1 MPALPR
7 RRHTHAGSGTAP
19 TGIAPTG
26 TAPWIRTRLRA
37 APGATLALSLLVLI
51 TAFLAAALPRA
62 VDVQE
67 DSALRDTVA
76 GASVAHRS
84 VTATLD
90 VSWLSFP
97 YDAKSLVTPR
107 SLTSTESTFQSVVR
121 PPLALDG
128 RQNVYGVRTA
138 QAVPATDPYMPR
150 PTPSTDPKATLVAQP
165 DLDRFTHVV
174 DGRLPRPGSGA
185 GTVEAAVTERT
196 AHIMRLRTG
205 SVVHLAEAGGAK
217 LTVRITGVVRPQH
230 AKASYWNAEPDLQ
243 VPTLSTVP
251 GKLPPAA
258 TPEFY
263 WHFTALVDERATG
276 ALLGLHEGVTT
287 YWHHPADTDAL
298 TARNAS
304 VVVDRVTALTSGP
317 LAARLQQ
324 LTGLRGFTVQEEG
337 LATLVEPFGRE
348 RAATEPLIMVAAV
361 GVGTVAVIVLL
372 MAGELAAAR
381 RRTELTLMRARGA
394 GLRGLA
400 VRLLGESTL
409 TAVPPAAAGLVLA
422 LLLIPTQRSAA
433 AVWAASGVAAVASL
447 APPLRALLSVRAVR
461 PGEPED
467 LVRARPSRRRTVAEL
482 TVVLVVTGAV
492 LALRRRGTADG
503 GLDLLTAA
511 APVLVAVVAA
521 VVLLR
526 LYPLPLRLLAR
537 PAARLRGA
545 VLPLGVARAGRAP
558 ATATLPLLAVLVAL
572 TVTSFGGAVLSGVAA
587 GRDRAALADVGADA
601 SIEAPAAL
609 PSGLAERV
617 HRLGGVRDVAAV
629 RIDAD
634 QHTERGGITY
644 DLLMVDPAS
653 YARLA
658 AVTGV
663 DGHFPAAVLDGRRA
677 GALAAVVSPRLAT
690 EFGRDPITM
699 RTSAGP
705 FDVRAVATR
714 DAVPVVPDGRNF
726 VIVSMKAVAG
736 AHPEWLEASALEPTA
751 LYVTGGHVDGTA
763 LRTTAHQASARLAV
777 KLRSQERAA
786 LKTTALQSGAQRVY
800 LAVVAAGGGYC
811 ALALLLFLLQSSP
824 QRRTALARLRTMG
837 MQARQRQWLAVLDM
851 LPQIL
856 LGAVGG
862 MLTGL
867 AVVPLLRPGV
877 DLTAL
882 AFTSRPPMADVP
894 AVVLDTDPL
903 ALVLPS
909 AGLLAVACA
918 VLAAQAWLTG
928 RRGEGANLR
937 MGDQT

>member
-1 MPALPR
+1 MAVLPLR
-7 RRHTHAGSGTAP
+7 RR
-19 TGIAPTG
+19 
-26 TAPWIRTRLRA
+26 
-37 APGATLALSLLVLI
+37 V
-51 TAFLAAALPRA
+51 PR
-62 VDVQE
+62 
-67 DSALRDTVA
+67 
-76 GASVAHRS
+76 H
-84 VTATLD
+84 
-90 VSWLSFP
+90 
-97 YDAKSLVTPR
+97 PR
-107 SLTSTESTFQSVVR
+107 SLASTESTFQSVVR

-128 RQNVYGVRTA
+128 RQTVYGVRTA
-138 QAVPATDPYMPR
+138 QAVPATDPNLPR
-150 PTPSTDPKATLVAQP
+150 PTRHIDPRATLVAQP
-165 DLDRFTHVV
+165 DLDRFTRVV

-196 AHIMRLRTG
+196 AHTMRLHTG

-243 VPTLSTVP
+243 APKLSTVP
-251 GKLPPAA
+251 GELRKDPK
-258 TPEFY
+258 FY
-263 WHFTALVDERATG
+263 WHFTAFVDERATG

-298 TARNAS
+298 TASNAS
-304 VVVDRVTALTSGP
+304 AVVDRVTALTSGP
-317 LAARLQQ
+317 QAARLQQ
-324 LTGLRGFTVQEEG
+324 LTGLRGFTVEEEG
-337 LATLVEPFGRE
+337 LATHVEPFGRE
-348 RAATEPLIMVAAV
+348 RAATAPLIMVAAV

-381 RRTELTLMRARGA
+381 RRTELMLMRARGA

-400 VRLLGESTL
+400 VRLLGESAL
-409 TAVPPAAAGLVLA
+409 TAVPSAAAGLVLA

-587 GRDRAALADVGADA
+587 GRDRAALAAVGADA

-617 HRLGGVRDVAAV
+617 HLLSGVRDVAAV

-644 DLLMVDPAS
+644 DLLMVDPGS

-663 DGHFPAAVLDGRRA
+663 DGRFPAAVLDGRRA
-677 GALAAVVSPRLAT
+677 GAPAVVSPRLAT

-699 RTSAGP
+699 QTSAGP

-714 DAVPVVPDGRNF
+714 DAAAVVPDGRNF
-726 VIVSMKAVAG
+726 VIVSTKAVAR
-736 AHPEWLEASALEPTA
+736 AHPEWLEASALDPTA
-751 LYVTGGHVDGTA
+751 LYVTGDHVDGTA
-763 LRTTAHQASARLAV
+763 LRATAHQASARLTV

-786 LKTTALQSGAQRVY
+786 LKATALQSGAQRVY

-903 ALVLPS
+903 ALFLPS

>member
-7 RRHTHAGSGTAP
+7 RRRTYAGSGTAP
-19 TGIAPTG
+19 TGTAPSAD
-26 TAPWIRTRLRA
+26 APWIRARLRA
-37 APGATLALSLLVLI
+37 APGATLALSLLVLV

-62 VDVQE
+62 MDVHE
-67 DSALRDTVA
+67 DTALRDTVA
-76 GASVAHRS
+76 RARVADRS

-97 YDAKSLVTPR
+97 YDAESLVTPR
-107 SLTSTESTFQSVVR
+107 SLASTESAFQSVVR

-128 RQNVYGVRTA
+128 RQTVYGVRTA
-138 QAVPATDPYMPR
+138 QAVPATDPYLPR
-150 PTPSTDPKATLVAQP
+150 PTLHTAPQATLVAQP
-165 DLDRFTHVV
+165 DLDRFTRVV

-205 SVVHLAEAGGAK
+205 SVVHLAEEGGAG
-217 LTVRITGVVRPQH
+217 LTVRITGVVRPLH
-230 AKASYWNAEPDLQ
+230 TKASYWNAEPDLQ
-243 VPTLSTVP
+243 APKLSTVP
-251 GKLPPAA
+251 PQPGEDPK
-258 TPEFY
+258 FY
-263 WHFTALVDERATG
+263 WHFTALVDQRA
-276 ALLGLHEGVTT
+276 ASDLLGLHEGVTT
-287 YWHHPADTDAL
+287 YWHHPADNDAL

-304 VVVDRVTALTSGP
+304 ALVDRVVALTSGP
-317 LAARLQQ
+317 QAARLQQ
-324 LTGLRGFTVQEEG
+324 LTGLRGFTVEEEG
-337 LATLVEPFGRE
+337 LATLLEPFGRE
-348 RAATEPLIMVAAV
+348 RAATAPLIMVAAV

-381 RRTELTLMRARGA
+381 RRTELVLMRARGA

-400 VRLLGESTL
+400 VRLLGESAL
-409 TAVPPAAAGLVLA
+409 TAVPSAAAGLVLA
-422 LLLIPTQRSAA
+422 LLLVPTQRSGA

-447 APPLRALLSVRAVR
+447 ALPVRALLAVRTVR

-587 GRDRAALADVGADA
+587 GRDRAALAAVGADA
-601 SIEAPAAL
+601 SIQAPAAL
-609 PSGLAERV
+609 PTGLAERV
-617 HRLGGVRDVAAV
+617 RRLGGVRDVAAV

-634 QHTERGGITY
+634 QRTERGGITY
-644 DLLMVDPAS
+644 DLLMVDPGS

-663 DGHFPAAVLDGRRA
+663 DGRFPAAVLDRRRA
-677 GALAAVVSPRLAT
+677 GPLAAVVSPRLAA
-690 EFGRDPITM
+690 EFGRGPITM
-699 RTSAGP
+699 QTSAGP

-714 DAVPVVPDGRNF
+714 DAAAVVPGGRNF
-726 VIVSMKAVAG
+726 VIVSTKAVAR
-736 AHPEWLEASALEPTA
+736 AHPDWLEASALDPTA
-751 LYVTGGHVDGTA
+751 VYVTGDHVDGTS
-763 LRTTAHQASARLAV
+763 LRATAHQASARLTV

-786 LKTTALQSGAQRVY
+786 LKGTALQSGAQRVY

-824 QRRTALARLRTMG
+824 QRRTTLARLRTMG

-877 DLTAL
+877 NLTAL

>member
-1 MPALPR
+1 MPALPH
-7 RRHTHAGSGTAP
+7 RRHTHAGSGTAS
-19 TGIAPTG
+19 TG
-26 TAPWIRTRLRA
+26 TAPSADAPWIRTRLRA
-37 APGATLALSLLVLI
+37 APGATLALSLLVLV

-107 SLTSTESTFQSVVR
+107 SLASTESTFQSVVR

-128 RQNVYGVRTA
+128 RQTVYGVRTA

-150 PTPSTDPKATLVAQP
+150 PTWYVDPKATLVAQP
-165 DLDRFTHVV
+165 DLDRFTRVV

-243 VPTLSTVP
+243 APKLSTVP
-251 GKLPPAA
+251 GKGPPAP
-258 TPEFY
+258 PEFY

-409 TAVPPAAAGLVLA
+409 TAVPSAAAGLVLA

-572 TVTSFGGAVLSGVAA
+572 TVTSFGGAVLSGVTA
-587 GRDRAALADVGADA
+587 GRDRAALATVGADA

-690 EFGRDPITM
+690 EFGRDPITL

-714 DAVPVVPDGRNF
+714 DAAAVVPDGQNF
-726 VIVSMKAVAG
+726 VIVSTKAVAR

-751 LYVTGGHVDGTA
+751 LYVTGDHVDGTA

-786 LKTTALQSGAQRVY
+786 LKATALQSGAQRVY

-894 AVVLDTDPL
+894 TVVLDTDPL